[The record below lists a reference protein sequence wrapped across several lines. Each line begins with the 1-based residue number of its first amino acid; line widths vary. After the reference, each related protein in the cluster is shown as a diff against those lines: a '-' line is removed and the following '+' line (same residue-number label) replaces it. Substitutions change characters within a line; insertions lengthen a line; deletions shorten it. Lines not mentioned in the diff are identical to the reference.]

1 MNDVVTPY
9 RPPQPALPGVHVLT
23 PSIAEVAELIDWTPF
38 FWAWDLKGTYPRI
51 LQDARQGEQAR
62 NVFADAKKLLGELQS
77 AASFAPIVGGG
88 SVQEDPPS
96 VRQEMPERRTLEIRT
111 IAGLFP
117 ANADGDDI
125 EVYGDETRANV
136 RERLHFLRMQRPRN
150 SGEPHYCLSY
160 FVAPRGR
167 GVPDWIGA
175 FAVGVFG
182 ADELAAVERARDD
195 DYAEILVKVVAD
207 RLAEAGAEWLH
218 REVRRR
224 LWGYAPEE
232 SLLAADLA
240 QEKYRGIRPAP
251 GYPACPDHTEKG
263 TLWRLLEVESRL
275 AMKLTESFAMLP
287 AAAVSGWYFSH
298 PASTY
303 FGIGAIGEDQLADYA
318 RRKGWTMEEAR
329 RWLAPLLR

>member
-1 MNDVVTPY
+1 MMAAKAAVLAGAPY
-9 RPPQPALPGVHVLT
+9 RPPHPAAPGIHVLT
-23 PSIAEVAELIDWTPF
+23 PTIAQVAELIDWTPF
-38 FWAWDLKGTYPRI
+38 FWAWDLKGTYPKI

-62 NVFADAKKLLGELQS
+62 SVFADARTLLAELEAREA
-77 AASFAPIVGGG
+77 AASDGTRGADGQQGA
-88 SVQEDPPS
+88 
-96 VRQEMPERRTLEIRT
+96 ERGTLEIRT

-117 ANADGDDI
+117 ANGAGDDI
-125 EVYGDETRANV
+125 EIYADDSRSQVA
-136 RERLHFLRMQRPRN
+136 ERLHFLRMQRPRN
-150 SGEPHYCLSY
+150 PGEPHYCLSD

-232 SLLAADLA
+232 SLPAAELA

-263 TLWRLLEVESRL
+263 TLWRLLEVEQRL
-275 AMKLTESFAMLP
+275 GMSLTESFAMLP

-318 RRKGWTMEEAR
+318 RRKGWTMDEAR